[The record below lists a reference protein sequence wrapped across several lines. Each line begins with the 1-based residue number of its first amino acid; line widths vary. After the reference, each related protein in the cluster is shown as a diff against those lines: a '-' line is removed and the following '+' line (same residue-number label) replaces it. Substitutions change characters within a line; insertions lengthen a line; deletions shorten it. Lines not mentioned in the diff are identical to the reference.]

1 MITCSVMEGD
11 VIINRSCHR
20 IRAHSLLGHP
30 CLIVLEFV
38 DDFIPVFCD
47 GQVCLTSPKLLELV
61 ELFPLK
67 KVQIK
72 RDNVPELG
80 DNLLR
85 KVVIVSSV
93 VVLEWNSVQEI
104 LGVAANEMKRLSSND
119 ISMVL
124 TKVHNDKKKNSE

>member
-1 MITCSVMEGD
+1 M
-11 VIINRSCHR
+11 
-20 IRAHSLLGHP
+20 
-30 CLIVLEFV
+30 
-38 DDFIPVFCD
+38 
-47 GQVCLTSPKLLELV
+47 
-61 ELFPLK
+61 
-67 KVQIK
+67 
-72 RDNVPELG
+72 PELG

-85 KVVIVSSV
+85 EVVIVSSV